1 MSYLKEELYSLIQN
15 DHRVFD
21 FIQNSALDG
30 LWYWDLEN
38 GEDEW
43 MNPKFWTTLG
53 YDPAKMPHKAAAW
66 KNIIHEDDLDLAT
79 ERFLQH
85 REQPEIP
92 YDILLRYKHF
102 KGHIVWIRCRGMI
115 IRDDEGKPTRML
127 GAHTDVTSLKKK
139 EVLLES
145 CNSAAKIGFWE
156 IDFTSSKMTW
166 SQETRRIH
174 GVEKDYIPTIENGIN
189 FYEEGWSRDKIKE
202 VFAHSIATL
211 SDYDVELR
219 LVTLQGNPV
228 WVRAIGFPVADGN
241 GKCIRMYGTFQD
253 IHDRRMA
260 EILLE
265 KEKRISDNIIESTG
279 VGTWEGKYFGD
290 EVIINERFAE
300 ILGYD
305 INELPSD
312 TKSLWSMF
320 LHKDDEQQILDQLA
334 KCVSGEKEVFE
345 IDTLFRHKAGY
356 YKWVK
361 LRAKHFFNPEERDK
375 LFCGTIRD
383 IDEER
388 SLLMKQSAFITQSPT
403 AIALFDAQLNML
415 SSSEKWKTLFGIH
428 KEIASGTDIRT
439 IVPPVFNNLLS
450 DLQLSLNLN
459 QAREGEEAFVLSKD
473 EPPIWI
479 KWNIKPWSIDTSGD
493 NGVIMHVEETTE
505 ERRIQEEIVL
515 SESRFRGSF
524 EMAGVG
530 MALVNLQGDL
540 ERVNDKFCEIM
551 GYGKEEL
558 LNMSFQ
564 DIVHEDELNKELAL
578 LKQLRSGEINEF
590 RRETRYR
597 NKNNSVVY
605 AILAVSNILSKNGSP
620 QSIVAQVIDI
630 TALKQ
635 TQIEL
640 ASALA
645 KNEVVLSASEHV
657 VIVSSDTKGIIQNVN
672 KGCEK
677 LLGYSAE
684 ELIGKNDPSIFH
696 SPEDVAVMEAE
707 FELIHGKKVKLID
720 ALLCQVIGED
730 GPITRD
736 LVYYSKSGERL
747 EMLLTISPIKS
758 NGELI
763 GFLGIAIDTSD
774 VKKAEKEIKQLLLV
788 AEDQNARLK
797 NFAHIVSH
805 NLRSH
810 SGNIGFLVDLLAD
823 EHPELKEEEI
833 VPMLT
838 RASANLTQAIDHL
851 SDVAIVN
858 TSLHDNMQRID
869 LSQSIDKAISNV
881 EALAI
886 KEEVEIINEVIKPS
900 HVFGI
905 HAYVDIIVLNFLTNA
920 IKYAA
925 PSRQSWV
932 KIRTE
937 MQEEYLFLSFED
949 NGLGIDLKR
958 HGDKLF
964 GMYKTFHHHKES
976 RGVGLFIT
984 KSQIEAIKG
993 KVEVESEVDQGTT
1006 FKIYLKHHEEN

>member
-15 DHRVFD
+15 DHRIFD

-92 YDILLRYKHF
+92 YDLVLRYKHF
-102 KGHIVWIRCRGMI
+102 QGHIVWIRCRGMI
-115 IRDDEGKPTRML
+115 IRDKEGKPHRML

-139 EVLLES
+139 EVLLER
-145 CNSAAKIGFWE
+145 CNAAAKIGFWE
-156 IDFTSSKMTW
+156 VDFIKEVVLW
-166 SQETRRIH
+166 STETRRIH
-174 GVEKDYIPTIENGIN
+174 GVSDDYVPELESAIN
-189 FYEEGWSRDKIKE
+189 FYEEGWSRNRIRDILE
-202 VFAHSIATL
+202 HAMAELV
-211 SDYDVELR
+211 DYDVELR
-219 LVTLQGNPV
+219 IISQTKGPI
-228 WVRAIGFPVADGN
+228 WVRALIFPEADTH
-241 GKCIRMYGTFQD
+241 GKCVRLYGTFQD
-253 IHDRRMA
+253 IHDRKIA
-260 EILLE
+260 ELRLE

-305 INELPSD
+305 VNELPSD
-312 TKSLWSMF
+312 SKSLWRMF
-320 LHKDDEQQILDQLA
+320 LHKDDEKLILDQLA
-334 KCVSGEKEVFE
+334 ECVSGEKEVFE

-361 LRAKHFFNPEERDK
+361 LRAKHFSNPEGGDK
-375 LFCGTIRD
+375 LFYGTIRD
-383 IDEER
+383 INEER
-388 SLLMKQSAFITQSPT
+388 SLLLKQGAFITQSPT
-403 AIALFDAQLNML
+403 AIALLDAQLNML
-415 SSSEKWKTLFGIH
+415 STSEKWKTLFGIH
-428 KEIASGTDIRT
+428 EEIAYGTDLRT
-439 IVPPVFNNLLS
+439 IVSPVFNSLLS
-450 DLQLSLNLN
+450 ELQLSLDQN
-459 QAREGEEAFVLSKD
+459 QAREGEKAFVLNKD
-473 EPPIWI
+473 EHPIWI
-479 KWNIKPWSIDTSGD
+479 KWNIKPWSINASGD

-530 MALVNLQGDL
+530 MALVNLKGEL

-551 GYGKEEL
+551 GYDKQEL

-564 DIVHEDELNKELAL
+564 DIVHEEELEAELAL
-578 LKQLRSGEINEF
+578 LKQLHSGEINQF

-597 NKNNSVVY
+597 NKDNSVVH

-635 TQIEL
+635 SQIEL
-640 ASALA
+640 AAALA

-657 VIVSSDTKGIIQNVN
+657 VIVSSDTKGVIQNIN
-672 KGCEK
+672 SGCEK
-677 LLGYSAE
+677 LLGYTAE
-684 ELIGKNDPSIFH
+684 ELIGKTDPSIFH
-696 SPEDVAVMEAE
+696 SPEDVAKMEAE
-707 FELIHGKKVKLID
+707 FELIHGKKVKLIE
-720 ALLCQVIGED
+720 ALLAQVVEED
-730 GPITRD
+730 GPLTRD
-736 LVYYSKSGERL
+736 LIYYSKFGVRL

-774 VKKAEKEIKQLLLV
+774 VKKAEKEISELLLV
-788 AEDQNARLK
+788 SEDQNARLK

-810 SGNIGFLVDLLAD
+810 SGNIGFLMDLLVD
-823 EHPELKEEEI
+823 EYPELQEEEI
-833 VPMLT
+833 MPMLT

-851 SDVAIVN
+851 SEVAIVN

-869 LSQSIDKAISNV
+869 LSQIIDKAISNV

-886 KEEVEIINEVIKPS
+886 KEEVDIINEVIKPS

-905 HAYVDIIVLNFLTNA
+905 HAYLDSIVLNFLTNA
-920 IKYAA
+920 IKYAS
-925 PSRQSWV
+925 PLRQSWV

-937 MQEEYLFLSFED
+937 LQEDYLLLSFED

-958 HGDKLF
+958 HGEKVF
-964 GMYKTFHHHKES
+964 GMYKTFHEHKES
-976 RGVGLFIT
+976 RGIGLFIT